1 MDDKTRNLVLL
12 AALSLFCAVV
22 AWISGYFVLGCVF
35 FALGGVAALEIAWD
49 HWH

>member
-22 AWISGYFVLGCVF
+22 AWISGYLFW
-35 FALGGVAALEIAWD
+35 VASSLRSVESPLSR
-49 HWH
+49 